1 MTDQDLLNGM
11 RTHDRKAVELV
22 YTQVRPGLIKYV
34 KDNSGTLDEARD
46 VIQDA
51 MLAAY
56 IHITEKEFA
65 LTSAL
70 STYIQGI
77 GRNLWLKHL
86 DRYKKRYTPA
96 SAIGSGEA
104 EPDNRI

>member
-1 MTDQDLLNGM
+1 MTDQELLIGL
-11 RTHDRKAVELV
+11 RAHDRKAVELV

-34 KDNSGTLDEARD
+34 RDNSGTRDEASD

-56 IHITEKEFA
+56 IHITREDFA
-65 LTSAL
+65 LTAAL

-86 DRYKKRYTPA
+86 DRYKKRY
-96 SAIGSGEA
+96 I
-104 EPDNRI
+104 PDNRI